1 MQLRRR
7 KNPPPRRIRRPSRL
21 PAKPG
26 PLIRSNSNPTPPPLT
41 ALPKPPTPPTLPML
55 LTPAKNRAAPI
66 PDSPRRR
73 KSTNSSRSSSA
84 NHYPTIIIFDVDG
97 VLVNTR
103 GSYQLTTLQTV
114 KFFTKKSVTLRE
126 LHSWKNRPGFNDD
139 WKLSTTW
146 VKDLGANF
154 TYDEIKRKFQQI
166 YWGEN
171 NQGNVRKEKWLLRK
185 STLERLAQKSELAI
199 FTGRNWHELN
209 YTLDRNK
216 VRRSFKTIITVEEV
230 ANPKPS
236 PDGLIKILHGRPP
249 HQALYVGDNV
259 DDALA
264 AQAAQVPFLAI
275 LPKTGE
281 ERRQRSTRLREL
293 GALD

>member
-1 MQLRRR
+1 LT
-7 KNPPPRRIRRPSRL
+7 PSSRPHR
-21 PAKPG
+21 AKP
-26 PLIRSNSNPTPPPLT
+26 
-41 ALPKPPTPPTLPML
+41 
-55 LTPAKNRAAPI
+55 
-66 PDSPRRR
+66 
-73 KSTNSSRSSSA
+73 
-84 NHYPTIIIFDVDG
+84 YPSVIIFDVDG

-126 LHSWKNRPGFNDD
+126 LHAWKNRPGFNDD
-139 WKLSTTW
+139 WKLSTAW
-146 VKDLGANF
+146 VNDLGGNF
-154 TYDEIKRKFQQI
+154 SYNEIKKKFQEI
-166 YWGEN
+166 YWGQN

-185 STLERLAQKSELAI
+185 STLARLSRQAELAI

-209 YTLDRNK
+209 YTLDRND

-230 ANPKPS
+230 ANPKPA
-236 PDGLIKILHGRPP
+236 PDGLMKILHGRAPS
-249 HQALYVGDNV
+249 QALYVGDNV

-264 AQAAQVPFLAI
+264 AQSAQVPFLAI

-293 GALD
+293 GALDILSDISQLETWLRSPKSP

>member
-1 MQLRRR
+1 
-7 KNPPPRRIRRPSRL
+7 
-21 PAKPG
+21 
-26 PLIRSNSNPTPPPLT
+26 
-41 ALPKPPTPPTLPML
+41 ML

-73 KSTNSSRSSSA
+73 KSTNFSRSSSA
-84 NHYPTIIIFDVDG
+84 NHYPTVIIFDVDG

-114 KFFTKKSVTLRE
+114 KFFTKQNVTLRE
-126 LHSWKNRPGFNDD
+126 LHAWKNRPGFNDD
-139 WKLSTTW
+139 WKLSTAW
-146 VKDLGANF
+146 VNELGHNF
-154 TYDEIKRKFQQI
+154 AYDEVKKKFQEI

-171 NQGNVRKEKWLLRK
+171 NRGNVRKEKWLLRK
-185 STLERLAQKSELAI
+185 PTLARLARKSELAI
-199 FTGRNWHELN
+199 FTGRNWHELD
-209 YTLDRNK
+209 YTLDRNG

-230 ANPKPS
+230 ANPKPA
-236 PDGLIKILHGRPP
+236 PDGLIKILHGRAP
-249 HQALYVGDNV
+249 HEALYVGDNI

-264 AQAAQVPFLAI
+264 AQSARVPFLAI

-293 GALD
+293 GALDILSDISQLERWLRSPKIP